1 MYFKA
6 TILFSLAASALALP
20 ATVEKRAVLAA
31 TTYANF
37 QVSSG
42 VAGNALAEVQAKFP
56 VRVHISQNTNPLPS
70 PNLFYFLADTIPDPG

>member
-20 ATVEKRAVLAA
+20 APSQGAVEKRAAVLKASN
-31 TTYANF
+31 YADF

-56 VRVHISQNTNPLPS
+56 VSTQSQCPPTFHRGGGS
-70 PNLFYFLADTIPDPG
+70 RRSR

>member
-20 ATVEKRAVLAA
+20 APPTEVGILEKRAAAVLK
-31 TTYANF
+31 TQTYANF
-37 QVSSG
+37 QVSDG

-56 VRVHISQNTNPLPS
+56 VSTTQLSEFSHRSR
-70 PNLFYFLADTIPDPG
+70 

>member
-20 ATVEKRAVLAA
+20 AAVEKRAVLAS
-31 TTYANF
+31 TSYANF

-56 VRVHISQNTNPLPS
+56 VRLHTSHNTNPSPLYICFASLLTPS
-70 PNLFYFLADTIPDPG
+70 VT